1 MITLNTEYAS
11 ITSSTPA
18 PSYPTGISNQI
29 TFNLPTYSLSIPK
42 PVSYE
47 FRVAEFYADIP
58 ENVVKVGLQVQ
69 VYEHNQYGSPNI
81 LKGWSDV
88 ERVKVKL

>member
-1 MITLNTEYAS
+1 MITLNTDYAS
-11 ITSSTPA
+11 ITASTPVPA
-18 PSYPTGISNQI
+18 YTNGNQI
-29 TFNLPTYSLSIPK
+29 SFNLPTYSISIPK

-69 VYEHNQYGSPNI
+69 VYEHNQYGTPTI
-81 LKGWSDV
+81 LKGWTDV

>member
-18 PSYPTGISNQI
+18 PSYPTGSSNQI

-47 FRVAEFYADIP
+47 FRVAEYYADIP

-69 VYEHNQYGSPNI
+69 VYEHNQYGTATI
-81 LKGWSDV
+81 LKSWTDV